1 MKTQSRWS
9 HTLKRMLATCLAI
22 LGIGG
27 MPCPGSASDHI
38 LEQNK
43 ALVRQVY
50 EQGLSRGEFKVPYT
64 SDFIGHGGNRTFD
77 HAAGLA
83 EAKGFRTAF
92 PDLEARVDLIL
103 AEGDLVS
110 ARWTATGTN
119 TGAAMGIPATGK
131 RVQISGTA
139 VFRIQ
144 DGAIAEEWTS
154 GDNLGLMRQ
163 LGLLPA
169 ALTTPSPKEAAQR

>member
-1 MKTQSRWS
+1 MEIQSRWS
-9 HTLKRMLATCLAI
+9 HTLIRGLATCLA
-22 LGIGG
+22 LLAMGG
-27 MPCPGSASDHI
+27 MPCPGKASDEV

-50 EQGLSRGEFKVPYT
+50 EQGLSRGEFTVPYT

-77 HAAGLA
+77 HATGMA

-92 PDLEARVDLIL
+92 PDLQARVDLIL
-103 AEGDLVS
+103 AEDDLVS
-110 ARWTATGTN
+110 VRWTASGTN

-131 RVQISGTA
+131 PVQISGTA
-139 VFRIQ
+139 VFRIR

-154 GDNLGLMRQ
+154 GDNLSLMRQ

-169 ALTTPSPKEAAQR
+169 EFKAPSPRPAAQR

>member
-1 MKTQSRWS
+1 MEIQSLWS
-9 HTLKRMLATCLAI
+9 HTLKRALATCLAI
-22 LGIGG
+22 LGLGG
-27 MPCPGSASDHI
+27 MPCRSEASDQI

-50 EQGLSRGEFKVPYT
+50 ELGLSRGEFKVPYT
-64 SDFIGHGGNRTFD
+64 SDFVGHGGSRNFD
-77 HAAGLA
+77 HAAGMA

-110 ARWTATGTN
+110 VRWTATGTN
-119 TGAAMGIPATGK
+119 TGAAMGVPATGK
-131 RVQISGTA
+131 HVQISGTA

-163 LGLLPA
+163 LGLLPVESKV
-169 ALTTPSPKEAAQR
+169 PSPKEAAQR

>member
-1 MKTQSRWS
+1 MEIQSRWRY
-9 HTLKRMLATCLAI
+9 TLIRKLVTCLVIFAM
-22 LGIGG
+22 GG
-27 MPCPGSASDHI
+27 MACPGKAGDQV
-38 LEQNK
+38 LERNK
-43 ALVRQVY
+43 ALVRQVF

-77 HAAGLA
+77 HAAGMA

-92 PDLEARVDLIL
+92 PDLQARVDLIL

-110 ARWTATGTN
+110 VRWTAIGTN

-131 RVQISGTA
+131 HVQISGTT
-139 VFRIQ
+139 VFRIR

-169 ALTTPSPKEAAQR
+169 EFQAPLPRQAAQR